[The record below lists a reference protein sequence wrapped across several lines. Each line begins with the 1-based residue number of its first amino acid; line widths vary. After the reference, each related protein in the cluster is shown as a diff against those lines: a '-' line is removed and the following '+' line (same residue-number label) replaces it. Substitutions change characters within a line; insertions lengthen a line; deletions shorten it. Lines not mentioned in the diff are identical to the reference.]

1 MIETVYLRI
10 IQALL
15 TLSMRI
21 IRGLKKALY
30 QLKRLMMENRNILK
44 RNCGIFNKKYG
55 CTNVSVCELF
65 GNSRT
70 IEFTSP
76 KKGYRRYFLNC
87 SSIPINRTRELLL
100 GFFHKDKSVLF
111 FAVLVHNFLNI
122 DSDGKIYP
130 CHLLIDKKEKYLLG
144 DLTSFNKDEFE
155 SKRLRFS
162 EKVNKKSYEQ
172 CKKSVIFRG
181 IVLNVLQRKEN
192 FNFKDCKKMNE
203 NALEIYEELAKSN

>member
-1 MIETVYLRI
+1 M
-10 IQALL
+10 
-15 TLSMRI
+15 
-21 IRGLKKALY
+21 
-30 QLKRLMMENRNILK
+30 
-44 RNCGIFNKKYG
+44 
-55 CTNVSVCELF
+55 
-65 GNSRT
+65 
-70 IEFTSP
+70 
-76 KKGYRRYFLNC
+76 NC

-100 GFFHKDKSVLF
+100 GFFTKTNQCYFCSAGTQL
-111 FAVLVHNFLNI
+111 LNI

-172 CKKSVIFRG
+172 CKKCNISWNCSQCFAA
-181 IVLNVLQRKEN
+181 KEN

-203 NALEIYEELAKSN
+203 NALEIYEELAREIKRGRLNEILNKLKGAVKYV